1 MTTLFTGVK
10 RVCLKLLGTLV
21 IRYFHSAEIYHLI
34 DILNYI
40 SRYDHDILPYIE
52 SQWVMFQPPES
63 LSSLT
68 PWQREDRILD
78 VLIKHK
84 DRFGMLRQKR
94 LENYVW
100 WLKIV
105 APPPGPRFRVT
116 SDKILTEK
124 TILKE
129 IYVGRYKTDPSKLEA
144 AIPNY
149 LLNTTMPKMAPEKAV
164 IDQHKK
170 EKEYNISNNIL
181 ISSTESCVTNTATM
195 PADLKRQTRSAATSN
210 NNIILCSDLVP
221 HSKGESKVVLN
232 VKPKKIKFPRVAM
245 KFCSNQRIKPNRN
258 IKGEESIVSVPI
270 LEEACLVPIAD
281 DLLLMNDSSDRA
293 ILDRFIPAPDT
304 FSGINNPF
312 RLCDDKIRE
321 ARKLICTR
329 RLGVE
334 DLTKVSFWFE
344 PFCSH
349 SWR

>member
-1 MTTLFTGVK
+1 
-10 RVCLKLLGTLV
+10 
-21 IRYFHSAEIYHLI
+21 
-34 DILNYI
+34 
-40 SRYDHDILPYIE
+40 
-52 SQWVMFQPPES
+52 MFQPPES

-170 EKEYNISNNIL
+170 EKEYNISNNIKL
-181 ISSTESCVTNTATM
+181 
-195 PADLKRQTRSAATSN
+195 SN
-210 NNIILCSDLVP
+210 
-221 HSKGESKVVLN
+221 LN
-232 VKPKKIKFPRVAM
+232 EKP
-245 KFCSNQRIKPNRN
+245 
-258 IKGEESIVSVPI
+258 
-270 LEEACLVPIAD
+270 
-281 DLLLMNDSSDRA
+281 
-293 ILDRFIPAPDT
+293 
-304 FSGINNPF
+304 
-312 RLCDDKIRE
+312 
-321 ARKLICTR
+321 
-329 RLGVE
+329 
-334 DLTKVSFWFE
+334 
-344 PFCSH
+344 
-349 SWR
+349 